1 VKARILPY
9 VIAALLLL
17 RGNASTGQRTEG
29 AKMQPDE
36 LVTRHLAS
44 IGTPQALAAA
54 RSRSLTGTVQFAF
67 RQGGHGQMRGSAGI
81 FSGEEKIRVS
91 MNFNSIQYPGDQ
103 FAYDGNSATVGH
115 IKPGLRSALSR
126 FIFDH
131 GLLLREGLLGGTTT
145 TAWALLNT
153 AERKPKLTYTGL
165 KNVEGRQRHELSYR
179 PRKRTGDLQV
189 LLYFDPETFRH
200 TASTYKLVRTANM
213 ATDITESPYQ
223 RDSYYKL
230 LEEFEDFKQV
240 DGLMLPHTY
249 KITLSVEGEPTIL
262 QDWVISIDEIHHN
275 TPFQPDTFVVR

>member
-1 VKARILPY
+1 MKTCIRYPLLG
-9 VIAALLLL
+9 ALLALQL
-17 RGNASTGQRTEG
+17 RATSIQAIAEEKIR
-29 AKMQPDE
+29 PDE
-36 LVTRHLAS
+36 LIARHLAS

-54 RSRSLTGTVQFAF
+54 RSRTLTGTVQFAF

-81 FSGEEKIRVS
+81 FSEEENIRVS
-91 MNFNSIQYPGDQ
+91 MNFNSVQYPGDQ

-179 PRKRTGDLQV
+179 PRKRTGDLQI

-200 TASTYKLVRTANM
+200 TASIYKLVRSANM

-240 DGLMLPHTY
+240 DGLMLPHMY

-275 TPFQPDTFVVR
+275 TPFQPDTFVAR